1 MTGVAG
7 FYTLIMRTAYQYR
20 LRLTS
25 SQVALMDQW
34 LDLLRKQY
42 NYRLAERFAWWE
54 HNRCDI
60 NACPLVCHLP
70 QLKDKPD
77 FYSQK
82 RDLVKTK
89 ALFPQYRAVH
99 SQVLQNCIERV
110 HKAFD

>member
-1 MTGVAG
+1 M
-7 FYTLIMRTAYQYR
+7 
-20 LRLTS
+20 
-25 SQVALMDQW
+25 
-34 LDLLRKQY
+34 LRKHY

-82 RDLVKTK
+82 RDLFSRQRDVVLKRRK
-89 ALFPQYRAVH
+89 CPFRA
-99 SQVLQNCIERV
+99 SGAER
-110 HKAFD
+110 

>member
-1 MTGVAG
+1 
-7 FYTLIMRTAYQYR
+7 MRTAYQYR
-20 LRLTS
+20 LRPTP
-25 SQVALMDQW
+25 SQIALMSEW

-82 RDLVKTK
+82 RDLFSRQRDV
-89 ALFPQYRAVH
+89 
-99 SQVLQNCIERV
+99 VLKRRKRPFRVSGAER
-110 HKAFD
+110 